1 MASLTENL
9 TEIKRQKDTYILPE
23 NLKKGVTAFGITGTL
38 QYMVK
43 TFATMEEMNNAASTL
58 PEDTIGVVYGITYGG
73 TYRLDNGS
81 WTQIGDS
88 TDEQKI
94 MNVLNEIDSKGD
106 QYEDVGG
113 TDEEIN
119 AVLDNIIG
127 GNV

>member
-1 MASLTENL
+1 MSQLYDNLQLIKAEKAKLSPSVIKEGLT
-9 TEIKRQKDTYILPE
+9 
-23 NLKKGVTAFGITGTL
+23 VFGITGTL

-43 TFATMEEMNNAASTL
+43 TFATIEEMNSLASSL

-73 TYRLDNGS
+73 TYRLDNGE

-94 MNVLNEIDSKGD
+94 MNVLNQIDGIAD
-106 QYEDVGG
+106 QYEGVGG

-119 AVLDNIIG
+119 AVLDTIIG
-127 GNV
+127 GNE